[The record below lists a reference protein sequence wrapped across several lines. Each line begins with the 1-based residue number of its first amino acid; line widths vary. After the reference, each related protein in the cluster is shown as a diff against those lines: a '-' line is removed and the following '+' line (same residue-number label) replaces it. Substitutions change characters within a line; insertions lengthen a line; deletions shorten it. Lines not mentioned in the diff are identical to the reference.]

1 MRESKSE
8 SKRGR
13 ESKREQEREQG
24 QKERKI
30 IKLSNKKLGN
40 SDEKIIC
47 IRDFH
52 ENTYLHIP
60 CV

>member
-13 ESKREQEREQG
+13 ESKEREQG

-30 IKLSNKKLGN
+30 IKLSKKNQGIQMRKL
-40 SDEKIIC
+40 
-47 IRDFH
+47 F
-52 ENTYLHIP
+52 
-60 CV
+60 V